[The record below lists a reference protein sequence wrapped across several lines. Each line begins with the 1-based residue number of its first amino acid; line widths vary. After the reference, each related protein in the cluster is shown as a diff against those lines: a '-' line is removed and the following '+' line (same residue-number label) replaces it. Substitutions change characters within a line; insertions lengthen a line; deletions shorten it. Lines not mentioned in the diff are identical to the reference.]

1 VGEGRGSPCW
11 VSQAEGMEGDDLY
24 LRYPHTVYSYLR
36 KPSSVTYGTGQL
48 SSVTTSELKIT
59 PTETITVT
67 LAER

>member
-1 VGEGRGSPCW
+1 MGEGRGSPCW

-24 LRYPHTVYSYLR
+24 LRYPYTIQYSYIR
-36 KPSSVTYGTGQL
+36 KSSSVTYGKGQL

-59 PTETITVT
+59 TTVT